1 MRAFALLFTTLS
13 LGLVACDDGGSTTAD
28 AGTSADVTA
37 TADAS
42 GVDGTA
48 SGDAAA
54 APDVI
59 EARDSG
65 LADALDPG
73 LRDAG
78 TVSSTRCAAPAS
90 YGRATLTDAHA
101 EGEGT
106 AVARVNM
113 EVVGQLNATDQLTL
127 LLYADTSVFGP
138 ALAPGTYPLAGPKL
152 NFDSCGLCLLLDA
165 HSAPPNP
172 PEMVYFPTG
181 GTVELL
187 EVGARFRATLRDAT
201 FEHITLD
208 IEPPYSSRPVGDG
221 CVTRI
226 DELSI
231 DVPVNR

>member
-1 MRAFALLFTTLS
+1 MRALALRVTTLS
-13 LGLVACDDGGSTTAD
+13 LGLVACDDGGSPTTD
-28 AGTSADVTA
+28 AGTVA
-37 TADAS
+37 
-42 GVDGTA
+42 
-48 SGDAAA
+48 DAAA
-54 APDVI
+54 VAAD
-59 EARDSG
+59 AAGLDSAAATDAAALRDAEG
-65 LADALDPG
+65 LDAAVADALDPG
-73 LRDAG
+73 PPDAG

-106 AVARVNM
+106 AAARLNM

-127 LLYADTSVFGP
+127 LMYADTSVFGP
-138 ALAPGTYPLAGPKL
+138 SLMPGTFPLAGPKL

-172 PEMVYFPTG
+172 PEMVYFPTS

-187 EVGARFRATLRDAT
+187 EVGARVRATLRDVT

-208 IEPPYSSRPVGDG
+208 VEPPYSSRPVGDG

>member
-1 MRAFALLFTTLS
+1 MRALAMPITMLCLS
-13 LGLVACDDGGSTTAD
+13 LVACDDGDSTLAD
-28 AGTSADVTA
+28 AGAVA
-37 TADAS
+37 
-42 GVDGTA
+42 
-48 SGDAAA
+48 DAAA
-54 APDVI
+54 AVDAAGVDGAAPADAAPAPDV
-59 EARDSG
+59 EAPDATP
-65 LADALDPG
+65 ADALDPG

-106 AVARVNM
+106 AAARVNM

-165 HSAPPNP
+165 RSAPPRP